1 MAGKTMER
9 PDGPEVKLDEL
20 LCFGIYAA
28 DHAFNRVYKQLLDD
42 LNVTYP
48 QYLVMV
54 LLWERDDQTV
64 GELGSRLFLES
75 NTLTPLLKRLEA
87 LCYITRR
94 RDPSDERQVRISLTE
109 AGAALRAKAATVPA
123 CIQAA
128 SGLTAAQARQLLS
141 GVTALRAAL
150 DSYEPE

>member
-1 MAGKTMER
+1 MTDAPQA
-9 PDGPEVKLDEL
+9 PDLKLDEL

-28 DHAFNRVYKQLLDD
+28 GHAFNRVYKQALDE

-48 QYLVMV
+48 QYLVLV

-87 LCYITRR
+87 IGYIRRR
-94 RDPSDERQVRISLTE
+94 RDPADERQVRISLTQ
-109 AGAALRAKAATVPA
+109 AGAALRAKAGKVPA

-128 SGLTAAQARQLLS
+128 SGLDVTQARQLLS
-141 GVTALRAAL
+141 AVAALREAL
-150 DSYEPE
+150 ENYEPE

>member
-28 DHAFNRVYKQLLDD
+28 GHAFNRVYKQLLDD

-87 LCYITRR
+87 LGYIARR

-109 AGAALRAKAATVPA
+109 AGAALSAKAATVPA

>member
-28 DHAFNRVYKQLLDD
+28 GHAFNRVYKQLLDD

-54 LLWERDDQTV
+54 LL
-64 GELGSRLFLES
+64 
-75 NTLTPLLKRLEA
+75 
-87 LCYITRR
+87 
-94 RDPSDERQVRISLTE
+94 
-109 AGAALRAKAATVPA
+109 
-123 CIQAA
+123 
-128 SGLTAAQARQLLS
+128 
-141 GVTALRAAL
+141 
-150 DSYEPE
+150 

>member
-28 DHAFNRVYKQLLDD
+28 GHAFNRVYKQLLDD

-54 LLWERDDQTV
+54 LLWERDDKTV

-87 LCYITRR
+87 LGYIARR

>member
-1 MAGKTMER
+1 MER
-9 PDGPEVKLDEL
+9 PDSPEVKLDEL

-28 DHAFNRVYKQLLDD
+28 GHAFNRVYKQLLDD

-87 LCYITRR
+87 LGYIARR
-94 RDPSDERQVRISLTE
+94 RDPSDERQVRISLTP

-128 SGLTAAQARQLLS
+128 SGLTAAQARQLLI

-150 DSYEPE
+150 DSYKPE

>member
-28 DHAFNRVYKQLLDD
+28 GHAFNRVYKQLLDD

-64 GELGSRLFLES
+64 GELG
-75 NTLTPLLKRLEA
+75 
-87 LCYITRR
+87 
-94 RDPSDERQVRISLTE
+94 
-109 AGAALRAKAATVPA
+109 
-123 CIQAA
+123 
-128 SGLTAAQARQLLS
+128 
-141 GVTALRAAL
+141 
-150 DSYEPE
+150 

>member
-9 PDGPEVKLDEL
+9 PDSPEVKLDEL

-28 DHAFNRVYKQLLDD
+28 GHAFNRVYKQLLDD

-87 LCYITRR
+87 LGYIARR
-94 RDPSDERQVRISLTE
+94 RDPSDERQVRISLTP

-128 SGLTAAQARQLLS
+128 SGLTAAQARQLLI

-150 DSYEPE
+150 DSYKPE

>member
-28 DHAFNRVYKQLLDD
+28 GHAFNRVYKQLLDD

-48 QYLVMV
+48 KYLVMV

-87 LCYITRR
+87 LGYIARR